1 MYPRLRE
8 LRESLGMTQEEFGK
22 SLNIAKSTYN
32 NYETGIRDPKSDFWV
47 AVATKYNVTVDYLMG
62 FSGDP
67 HKTSESETI
76 LNLSKYEQTH
86 IRKYRLLD
94 PEWKEAVD
102 GVLDIGYRKYE
113 ETQARAV
120 ALRKQRE
127 QMEAAEDIIP
137 FVTIRQSYTQVAAAE
152 GAGAFLLD
160 DGYEDVTVVLN
171 SYTQK
176 ADVILKVVGRSME
189 PAIRDGDRILVRIQ
203 PSINIG
209 EIGVFIL
216 DGQGYLKERA
226 ADRLVSLNPDVADV
240 YVGDLQQAECYG
252 KFVSVMAPE
261 WIVER

>member
-1 MYPRLRE
+1 MPTEKPRVTFTISQDKLDVVDSYRF
-8 LRESLGMTQEEFGK
+8 SHKFKNQTQAILALIEKG
-22 SLNIAKSTYN
+22 L
-32 NYETGIRDPKSDFWV
+32 SDFEPQKAPSISDV
-47 AVATKYNVTVDYLMG
+47 AMKLAMDYDELDGHGQRVVRLVADEE
-62 FSGDP
+62 
-67 HKTSESETI
+67 KTRCAAERQE
-76 LNLSKYEQTH
+76 K
-86 IRKYRLLD
+86 
-94 PEWKEAVD
+94 A
-102 GVLDIGYRKYE
+102 
-113 ETQARAV
+113 A

-176 ADVILKVVGRSME
+176 ADVILKVVGCSME
-189 PAIRDGDRILVRIQ
+189 PAIRDGDRVLVRIQ

-252 KFVSVMAPE
+252 KFVSVLAPE